1 MEFRISIEELFFI
14 VVELMILV
22 DVESIQI
29 ESSQIV
35 RFFLGYVISIP
46 SFKIENIES
55 FFLYLINRKVI
66 ETKAIT
72 IKHVMNIQR
81 KIFAGIHL

>member
-1 MEFRISIEELFFI
+1 VEFRILIEELFFI

-35 RFFLGYVISIP
+35 RFFW
-46 SFKIENIES
+46 
-55 FFLYLINRKVI
+55 
-66 ETKAIT
+66 
-72 IKHVMNIQR
+72 VM
-81 KIFAGIHL
+81 